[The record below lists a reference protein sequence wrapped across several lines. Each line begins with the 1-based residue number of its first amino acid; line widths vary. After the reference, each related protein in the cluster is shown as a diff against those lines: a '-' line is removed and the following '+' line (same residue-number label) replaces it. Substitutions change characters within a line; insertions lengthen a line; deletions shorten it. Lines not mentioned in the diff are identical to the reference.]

1 MVPGRWAG
9 PRGRMQEKGGWVS
22 FGSFRQQDEGL
33 YDLAQSVADDLE
45 EDEDGEEEEFS
56 PVGDNSSPQEAQY
69 SMPGG
74 KKAIAI
80 LEQERIQAAGKGM
93 KGSKIIT
100 SAGLKAPVM
109 A

>member
-1 MVPGRWAG
+1 
-9 PRGRMQEKGGWVS
+9 MQEKCGWVS
-22 FGSFRQQDEGL
+22 FGLFRQQDEGL

-45 EDEDGEEEEFS
+45 EDEDGEEEESS
-56 PVGDNSSPQEAQY
+56 PVGDNSSPSQASQAAQDARY
-69 SMPGG
+69 PMPGG

-100 SAGLKAPVM
+100 SAGMKAPVM

>member
-1 MVPGRWAG
+1 
-9 PRGRMQEKGGWVS
+9 MQHL
-22 FGSFRQQDEGL
+22 FRQQDDGL

-45 EDEDGEEEEFS
+45 EDEDEEEESS
-56 PVGDNSSPQEAQY
+56 PVGDSSSPSQASQAAQDARY
-69 SMPGG
+69 PMPGG

-93 KGSKIIT
+93 KGSKFIT
-100 SAGLKAPVM
+100 SAGMKAPVM

>member
-1 MVPGRWAG
+1 MRLILALLKDIRRLQRRNTDDRTTDG
-9 PRGRMQEKGGWVS
+9 
-22 FGSFRQQDEGL
+22 
-33 YDLAQSVADDLE
+33 AQSTADDLE
-45 EDEDGEEEEFS
+45 EEEDGAEEESS
-56 PVGDNSSPQEAQY
+56 PVGDNSSPSQASQAAQDAQY